1 MVRPARR
8 RVVELLLQVLQNLD
22 WLRQFLLRT
31 ADLANK
37 PGPGGSRDHEH
48 GVVTILRIVVV
59 SRA

>member
-8 RVVELLLQVLQNLD
+8 KVVELLLQVLQNLD

-31 ADLANK
+31 ADLANQ
-37 PGPGGSRDHEH
+37 PGPRDHEH
-48 GVVTILRIVVV
+48 GVVTILRIAAV

>member
-37 PGPGGSRDHEH
+37 PGPGRSRDHEH
-48 GVVTILRIVVV
+48 GVVTVFRIVAV